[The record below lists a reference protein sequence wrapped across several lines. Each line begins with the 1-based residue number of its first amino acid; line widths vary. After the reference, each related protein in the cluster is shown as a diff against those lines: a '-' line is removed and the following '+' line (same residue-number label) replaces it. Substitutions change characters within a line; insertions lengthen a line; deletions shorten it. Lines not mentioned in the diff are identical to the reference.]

1 LNQDKILW
9 CKRVNSIPAFDLTQ
23 QYKLIG
29 QEVGAKTLEVLASG
43 HYINGSTVEQFE
55 QQFAR
60 YVGSTDCVGCNS
72 GTDALY
78 LALRALDIGE
88 GDEVI
93 TTPFTFISTAGM
105 ISAVGA
111 TPVFVDVDPQT
122 YNLDLTQIEAAI
134 TPRTK
139 AIIPVH
145 LFGQPV
151 DMARLMI
158 IAQAR
163 HLWVIEDAAQ
173 AAGAS
178 WAGAKVGSLGHI
190 GCFSFYPTKN
200 LGACGDAGAIT
211 TSDGALAERI
221 RMLRN
226 HGQQQR
232 YSSEALGV
240 NSRLDALQAAV
251 LSIKLGYLE
260 GWNEQ
265 RRAIADRYS
274 DFLSHLPG
282 IIAPQALQGSQHVW
296 HQYTIRVTDGKRDS
310 VRQKL
315 QDQGIGS
322 MVYYPIPLHLQ
333 PVYQNLGYQA
343 GQLPVTEQLAQEVLS
358 LPMFPELME
367 SQQEQILY
375 ALKDSLL

>member
-1 LNQDKILW
+1 LW

-29 QEVGAKTLEVLASG
+29 EEVGAKTLEVLASG
-43 HYINGSTVEQFE
+43 HYINGSTVERFE
-55 QQFAR
+55 QQFAS
-60 YVGSTDCVGCNS
+60 YIGTTHCVGCNS

-78 LALRALDIGE
+78 LALRALNIGV

-105 ISAVGA
+105 ISATGA
-111 TPVFVDVDPQT
+111 TPVFIDVDPQT
-122 YNLDLTQIEAAI
+122 FNLNLEQVEGAI

-151 DMARLMI
+151 DMTRLMA
-158 IAQAR
+158 IAKS
-163 HLWVIEDAAQ
+163 HDLWVIEDAAQ
-173 AAGAS
+173 AAGAE

-211 TSDGALAERI
+211 TNDGAIAAQV

-226 HGQQQR
+226 HGQQQP
-232 YSSEALGV
+232 YSSEAVGI

-251 LSIKLGYLE
+251 LSIKLHYLE
-260 GWNEQ
+260 GWNAQ
-265 RRAIADRYS
+265 RRAIAERY
-274 DFLSHLPG
+274 DQFLSHLPG
-282 IIAPQALQGSQHVW
+282 ITAPQALPGHVW
-296 HQYTIRVTDGKRDS
+296 HQYTLQVEGDRRNSI
-310 VRQKL
+310 RQKL
-315 QDQGIGS
+315 QAQGIGS
-322 MVYYPIPLHLQ
+322 MVYYPLPLHLQ
-333 PVYQNLGYQA
+333 PVYEHLGYQA
-343 GQLPVTEQLAQEVLS
+343 GRLPVAEQLAQTVLS
-358 LPMFPELME
+358 LPMFPELSQE
-367 SQQEQILY
+367 QQEQILY
-375 ALKDSLL
+375 ALKDSLV

>member
-1 LNQDKILW
+1 MW

-23 QYKLIG
+23 QYRLIG
-29 QEVGAKTLEVLASG
+29 EEVGAKTLEVLASG
-43 HYINGSTVEQFE
+43 HYINGSTVERFE
-55 QQFAR
+55 QQFAS
-60 YVGSTDCVGCNS
+60 YIGVTDCIGCNS

-78 LALRALDIGE
+78 LALRALGIGV

-122 YNLDLTQIEAAI
+122 FNLDLGKIEEAI

-151 DMARLMI
+151 DMTRLMA
-158 IAQAR
+158 IAQSH

-173 AAGAS
+173 AAGAD

-211 TSDGALAERI
+211 TNDGAIAARI
-221 RMLRN
+221 KMLRN

-232 YSSEALGV
+232 YRSEAVGI

-251 LSIKLGYLE
+251 LSIKLNYLE
-260 GWNEQ
+260 GWNAQ
-265 RRAIADRYS
+265 RRAIAERY
-274 DFLSHLPG
+274 DQFLNHLFG
-282 IIAPQALQGSQHVW
+282 ITVPPALAGHVW
-296 HQYTIRVTDGKRDS
+296 HQYTIQVEGGKRDDL
-310 VRQKL
+310 RQKL

-322 MVYYPIPLHLQ
+322 MIYYPVPLHLQ
-333 PVYQNLGYQA
+333 PVYKYLGYLA
-343 GQLPVTEQLAQEVLS
+343 GQLPVTERLAQEVLS
-358 LPMFPELME
+358 LPMFPELSQE
-367 SQQEQILY
+367 QQEQILY
-375 ALKDSLL
+375 ALKDSLV

>member
-1 LNQDKILW
+1 MW

-29 QEVGAKTLEVLASG
+29 EEVGAKTLEVLASG
-43 HYINGSTVEQFE
+43 HYINGSTVEHFE
-55 QQFAR
+55 RQFAS
-60 YVGSTDCVGCNS
+60 YIGTTDCVGCNS

-78 LALRALDIGE
+78 LALRALDIGA

-93 TTPFTFISTAGM
+93 TTPFTFISTASM

-111 TPVFVDVDPQT
+111 TPVFVDVDSHT
-122 YNLDLTQIEAAI
+122 FNLDLDQVKEAI

-151 DMARLMI
+151 DMTRLI
-158 IAQAR
+158 AIAQSQR
-163 HLWVIEDAAQ
+163 LWLIEDAAQ
-173 AAGAS
+173 ATGAN

-211 TSDGALAERI
+211 TNDGAIAARI

-232 YSSEALGV
+232 YSSEAVGI
-240 NSRLDALQAAV
+240 NSRMDALQAAI
-251 LSIKLGYLE
+251 LSIKLNYLE
-260 GWNEQ
+260 GWNVQ
-265 RRAIADRYS
+265 RRAIAERYEQ
-274 DFLSHLPG
+274 FLSHLPG
-282 IIAPQALQGSQHVW
+282 AIAPQASSGHVW
-296 HQYTIRVTDGKRDS
+296 NQYTLQIKGDRRDF
-310 VRQKL
+310 VRQRL
-315 QDQGIGS
+315 QEQGIGS
-322 MVYYPIPLHLQ
+322 MIYYPVPLHLQ
-333 PVYQNLGYQA
+333 PVYEYLGYQP
-343 GQLPVTEQLAQEVLS
+343 GRLPVAEQLAQEVLS
-358 LPMFPELME
+358 LPMFPELSQE
-367 SQQEQILY
+367 QQEQILY
-375 ALKDSLL
+375 GLKDSLV

>member
-1 LNQDKILW
+1 LW

-29 QEVGAKTLEVLASG
+29 EEVGAKTLEVLASG
-43 HYINGSTVEQFE
+43 HYINGAIVAQFE
-55 QQFAR
+55 QQFSQ
-60 YVGSTDCVGCNS
+60 YIGTTDCIGCNS

-78 LALRALDIGE
+78 LALRALNIGA

-111 TPVFVDVDPQT
+111 TPVFVDIDAQT
-122 YNLDLTQIEAAI
+122 YNLDLNQVETAI

-145 LFGQPV
+145 LFGHPV
-151 DMARLMI
+151 DLPKLMT
-158 IAQAR
+158 IAHSH

-173 AAGAS
+173 AVGAT
-178 WAGAKVGSLGHI
+178 WGEAKVGSIGHI

-200 LGACGDAGAIT
+200 LGACGDAGAVT
-211 TSDGALAERI
+211 TNDRAIADRI

-232 YSSEALGV
+232 YTSEALGV

-251 LSIKLGYLE
+251 LSIKLNYLE
-260 GWNEQ
+260 GWNGQ
-265 RRAIADRYS
+265 RRAIAVRYGE
-274 DFLSHLPG
+274 FLSHLPS
-282 IIAPQALQGSQHVW
+282 IIAPQSSPGHVW
-296 HQYTIRVTDGKRDS
+296 HQYTLRVTGDRRDTL
-310 VRQKL
+310 RQKL

-322 MVYYPIPLHLQ
+322 MVYYPVPLHLQ
-333 PVYQNLGYQA
+333 PVYQSLGYSL
-343 GQLPVTEQLAQEVLS
+343 GRFPVVDQLAQEVLS
-358 LPMFPELME
+358 LPMFPELSQE
-367 SQQEQILY
+367 QQERILY
-375 ALKDSLL
+375 GVKDCLG